1 MLLVRLVASP
11 SLAPSSS
18 DALHRR
24 FAADGSLLACV
35 TDAEVGA
42 TFVSIKAAGSEL
54 HATVKMLAETIGV
67 GAAVGRAFRVELQ
80 HPDAGAITDEALRA
94 VAVELHGA
102 LRASIHVTRR
112 SVAAGRWSALRPM
125 GWGADGLVLGDSAPT
140 LPFGGSESSGVVIE
154 AGAPTVIAKATLTCG
169 VPIAQMK
176 TIAAACGGA
185 TSGLVEAGVYP
196 IGLLRDGM
204 AVFVL
209 ELGDP
214 RRTPL
219 HRALTLLEVEGRRFG
234 SRLGLGAL
242 LSDAPLELFL
252 DTLAGHMGLPISR
265 GQVIETH
272 LAPVPSR

>member
-11 SLAPSSS
+11 SLAPSAS

-35 TDAEVGA
+35 SDGDVGA
-42 TFVSIKAAGSEL
+42 TFVSIKATDDEL
-54 HATVKMLAETIGV
+54 HATVKMLAETIGAS
-67 GAAVGRAFRVELQ
+67 AAVGRAFRVDLQ
-80 HPDAGAITDEALRA
+80 HPDAGAISDEALRA

-102 LRASIHVTRR
+102 LRASIHVTRC
-112 SVAAGRWSALRPM
+112 SVAAGRWTSMRRM

-154 AGAPTVIAKATLTCG
+154 AGAPTVIAKATLTSG
-169 VPIAQMK
+169 MTIAQMK
-176 TIAAACGGA
+176 GIAAVCGGP

-196 IGLLRDGM
+196 IGLLRDGV

-219 HRALTLLEVEGRRFG
+219 HRVLALLEIEGRRFG

-242 LSDAPLELFL
+242 VSDAPLELFL

-272 LAPVPSR
+272 LAPAPSR